1 MNNVEITLKDL
12 FGLFMRRLKWIVI
25 ITAAS
30 VVAAIFITLVLITP
44 KYTATTSLFVSAYGE
59 NGGGD
64 AFPTYAELTA
74 SKDLVPSYL
83 EILKSNVV
91 LNGVAAELD
100 GDYTPA
106 KISSMMKAEGVGETQ
121 VMKISITSTDPQ
133 EAMDVANAIANTA
146 PDIIEDIAKGGSVS
160 PIDFAELP
168 QHQSSPNLVV
178 NIIVAFLIGAILS
191 FLGFFIYESLDTIV
205 RTEEDLM
212 KSFDIPLLGTIPP
225 LDDMSNDSTKGGATR

>member
-12 FGLFMRRLKWIVI
+12 FGLLMRRLKWIVI
-25 ITAAS
+25 ITALCVIAT
-30 VVAAIFITLVLITP
+30 IFVTLLFVTP

-59 NGGGD
+59 NGE

-91 LNGVAAELD
+91 LNGVAAELE
-100 GDYTPA
+100 GEYTPA

-121 VMKISITSTDPQ
+121 VMKISITSTDPK
-133 EAMDVANAIANTA
+133 EAMDVANAIANAA
-146 PDIIEDIAKGGSVS
+146 PAIIESIAKGGSVS

-168 QHQSSPNLVV
+168 KTQSSPNLVV
-178 NIIVAFLIGAILS
+178 NVIVAFLIGAILS
-191 FLGFFIYESLDTIV
+191 FLGFFIYETLDTVI
-205 RTEEDLM
+205 RSEDDLA
-212 KSFDIPLLGTIPP
+212 KTFDIPLLGTIPP
-225 LDDMSNDSTKGGATR
+225 LDDISNDSSKGGAVK